1 MRNGEFLTGVLQEY
15 SRIAKVARLI
25 TVEVGSLAFI
35 NLESFQNL
43 YKALE
48 APTAKDCRKL
58 EAVVKRPPSF
68 THTQSGVRETGG
80 NSPSP

>member
-1 MRNGEFLTGVLQEY
+1 M
-15 SRIAKVARLI
+15 ARLI

-58 EAVVKRPPSF
+58 EAEVVKRPPSF
-68 THTQSGVRETGG
+68 THTQSGVRETGE